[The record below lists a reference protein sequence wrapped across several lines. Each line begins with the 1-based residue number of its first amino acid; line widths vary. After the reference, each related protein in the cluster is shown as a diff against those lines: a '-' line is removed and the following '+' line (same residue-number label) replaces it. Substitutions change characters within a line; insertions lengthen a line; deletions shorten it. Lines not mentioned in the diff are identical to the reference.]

1 MAAPTTDGAGAG
13 PTDGADESA
22 SRSNA
27 AAKPAGSPKEK
38 RAPAGGPC
46 PVPEVLKFTSWWD
59 EDREESTLGNGSSAG
74 GGLKRRYVSLKF
86 YCADGSFDVR
96 RASAARSRPAESP
109 RARPW
114 RSSRARSPPE
124 SRALTHGG

>member
-1 MAAPTTDGAGAG
+1 MAAATTDGAGAG

-27 AAKPAGSPKEK
+27 PPKPAGSPKEK

-96 RASAARSRPAESP
+96 VASASRSRPAGSP
-109 RARPW
+109 CAPARPW
-114 RSSRARSPPE
+114 GPSRSTPNRAPSP
-124 SRALTHGG
+124 AG